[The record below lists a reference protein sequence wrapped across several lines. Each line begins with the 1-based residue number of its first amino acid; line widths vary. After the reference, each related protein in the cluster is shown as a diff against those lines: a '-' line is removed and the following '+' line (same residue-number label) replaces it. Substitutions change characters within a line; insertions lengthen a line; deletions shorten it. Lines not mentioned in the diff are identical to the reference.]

1 MENIERWDRA
11 IKHAKEML
19 ELYKSIPTGGFG
31 VIVIQR
37 DIDLYNNGDRSKA
50 LLSSLESIR

>member
-1 MENIERWDRA
+1 VKDIERWDKA

-37 DIDLYNNGDRSKA
+37 DIDLYNNGDRAKA
-50 LLSSLESIR
+50 LLGSLESIR

>member
-1 MENIERWDRA
+1 MKDIERWDKA

-37 DIDLYNNGDRSKA
+37 DIDLYNNGDRAKA
-50 LLSSLESIR
+50 LLGSLESIR

>member
-1 MENIERWDRA
+1 VRDIERWGNA

-37 DIDLYNNGDRSKA
+37 DIDLYDNGDRSKA
-50 LLSSLESIR
+50 LLKSLESIE